1 MIDFFNAINTDTVI
15 IITEILMLQ
24 KYLFFHKKKKEK
36 GKQVRQVKLT
46 TDYM

>member
-1 MIDFFNAINTDTVI
+1 MTDFFNAINIDTVI
-15 IITEILMLQ
+15 IIIEILMLQ
-24 KYLFFHKKKKEK
+24 NYLFFPKKKKEK